1 MVGRDREL
9 RRLHALLDDAEAGR
23 AVLALVSGDAGVGKS
38 RLTSEI
44 ASAAIDRDFTVL
56 SGQCAELGESV
67 PYLPLADALREAVQ
81 VPRTGV
87 KDALASRPAL
97 SRLLPDG
104 GDRPADG
111 ERSEL
116 ARQRMFGAVLGLL
129 AELAAARPV
138 LLVLE
143 DLHWADASTRDLVT
157 FLSRML
163 HRDRVAMIGTYRSD
177 DLHRRHPLRPVVAEL
192 LRLPGV
198 ISVDLGPLD
207 PGAMAEHLT
216 GVACGQL
223 EAAELNDIVA
233 RAEGNAYY
241 AEELLAAHDKNLPAG
256 LAALLLNR
264 VEQLSDP
271 AQRVLRTAAVAG
283 RRADDELIMLVSGL
297 EPLEYEQA
305 IRETVT
311 HQLLIPDD
319 KEGYAFR
326 HALLREAVYA
336 DLLPGERT
344 RLHGAMSTLL
354 AEPGRLSVPGT
365 AAELAQHCL
374 ASHDIEGAFRASIRA
389 AFEARELGAPAE
401 AHRHYDQVLAL
412 WDRVSE
418 PEQAAEMSRGK
429 LGLESANMAAASG
442 DVDRAVHQLRR
453 LRQYIAQAPP
463 DQHEG
468 LATRIGERLAYLLL
482 QVSDAPETEL
492 EAVEIARATVEAAS
506 PEPPTWYYARAL
518 GTYAHALVTQSDDEL
533 ARQWAERARQAAQAA
548 DSPWVEADALATL
561 GYLANREGRNGEA
574 IELLT
579 AAHKQAR
586 ETGWLGVELRVAY
599 NLGRVHLE
607 LGELAIGADVAH
619 QGFSRASHTGLNL
632 APYGLDLQHLHFQ
645 CHFGDGQ
652 WDHAQEIADGFAV
665 RVTSP
670 GEAVLSAMA
679 LFIDV
684 ARGNPA
690 VSERA
695 AWLEPFWTGQGF
707 EMYIGRSVLA
717 EHYLWRGD
725 PARALEEAAAALGRG
740 GFVVTDSPMGIRPA
754 CVAVAACADLAVAA
768 RVGGEDPA
776 RHVERAGQLVRIAR
790 SAAAYELRPKF
801 VLGPEGRGWL
811 ARAEAEYRRALGE
824 NDPANWHAV
833 ISEFGLGYVYEVARS
848 RWRLAEALAEAGQRD
863 DAAEPW
869 RLAMAQAGRLGAR
882 PLSAVLEDLA
892 HRARI
897 GGVTEPGDVVMAG
910 LTSREREVLRLIAAG
925 RSNKEI
931 AAVLFI
937 APKTASVHVS
947 NILAKLGAGSRTEAA
962 AIAHRDGIS

>member
-1 MVGRDREL
+1 MALQMTGGRMVGRDREL

-198 ISVDLGPLD
+198 ISVDIGPLD

-344 RLHGAMSTLL
+344 RLHGAMSTL
-354 AEPGRLSVPGT
+354 PS
-365 AAELAQHCL
+365 
-374 ASHDIEGAFRASIRA
+374 S
-389 AFEARELGAPAE
+389 
-401 AHRHYDQVLAL
+401 
-412 WDRVSE
+412 
-418 PEQAAEMSRGK
+418 
-429 LGLESANMAAASG
+429 
-442 DVDRAVHQLRR
+442 
-453 LRQYIAQAPP
+453 
-463 DQHEG
+463 
-468 LATRIGERLAYLLL
+468 
-482 QVSDAPETEL
+482 
-492 EAVEIARATVEAAS
+492 
-506 PEPPTWYYARAL
+506 
-518 GTYAHALVTQSDDEL
+518 
-533 ARQWAERARQAAQAA
+533 
-548 DSPWVEADALATL
+548 
-561 GYLANREGRNGEA
+561 
-574 IELLT
+574 
-579 AAHKQAR
+579 
-586 ETGWLGVELRVAY
+586 
-599 NLGRVHLE
+599 
-607 LGELAIGADVAH
+607 
-619 QGFSRASHTGLNL
+619 
-632 APYGLDLQHLHFQ
+632 
-645 CHFGDGQ
+645 
-652 WDHAQEIADGFAV
+652 
-665 RVTSP
+665 
-670 GEAVLSAMA
+670 
-679 LFIDV
+679 
-684 ARGNPA
+684 
-690 VSERA
+690 
-695 AWLEPFWTGQGF
+695 
-707 EMYIGRSVLA
+707 
-717 EHYLWRGD
+717 
-725 PARALEEAAAALGRG
+725 
-740 GFVVTDSPMGIRPA
+740 
-754 CVAVAACADLAVAA
+754 
-768 RVGGEDPA
+768 
-776 RHVERAGQLVRIAR
+776 
-790 SAAAYELRPKF
+790 
-801 VLGPEGRGWL
+801 
-811 ARAEAEYRRALGE
+811 
-824 NDPANWHAV
+824 
-833 ISEFGLGYVYEVARS
+833 
-848 RWRLAEALAEAGQRD
+848 
-863 DAAEPW
+863 
-869 RLAMAQAGRLGAR
+869 
-882 PLSAVLEDLA
+882 
-892 HRARI
+892 
-897 GGVTEPGDVVMAG
+897 
-910 LTSREREVLRLIAAG
+910 
-925 RSNKEI
+925 SN
-931 AAVLFI
+931 
-937 APKTASVHVS
+937 
-947 NILAKLGAGSRTEAA
+947 
-962 AIAHRDGIS
+962 